1 MSLGVCLAG
10 LATMSSVTG
19 APSAQATE
27 PLTTVAVAGRPSG
40 AVISPDGA
48 FAYVSNPGANTI
60 DVIDLATD
68 QFIGSIPMAGGV
80 QTPVLNPSGTRLYAT
95 TSTDGYLSV
104 IDTAAR
110 AIVGR
115 VKVGRQPGAPVITA
129 NGKQIYVANR
139 GSDDVSVVDT
149 GSATVTSTI
158 NVGDQPL
165 PPVVGTGSQYSPN
178 ANLLFVTN
186 SADGTVMTIDL
197 AKGQVVSTVDAG
209 AAPTAPAVSPFLGV
223 ISSDVYVAS
232 TTNAKVT
239 AFAQTGGLVRT
250 GRTGRQPTTPVPSAD
265 GTRLFIV
272 NTGGESMTV
281 VDAEDETLPVKGT
294 LPLGE
299 APTDPVLSP
308 NGGILFVPN
317 TGGSSVTIVD
327 TVNQRVRG
335 AYEVGGGPVGLA
347 LSADAKTLVVPNSRD
362 GSVSII
368 DLSVPALPFP
378 PPSAKVTAKTNRAT
392 VTWSATNQAGV
403 TGYIVTSL
411 PGSRTCT
418 TTATRC
424 TVTGLT
430 PGNRYRFMVQAL
442 NDYGAGAAT
451 VTTKVRLPRR

>member
-1 MSLGVCLAG
+1 MSLGVCATG
-10 LATMSSVTG
+10 LTAFSSVTA
-19 APSAQATE
+19 APPAHAAE
-27 PLTTVAVAGRPSG
+27 PIATVAVAGRPSS
-40 AVISPDGA
+40 AAISPDGA
-48 FAYVSNPGANTI
+48 LAYVSNPGANTI

-68 QFIGSIPMAGGV
+68 QFTGSIPMAGGV
-80 QTPVLNPSGTRLYAT
+80 QAPVLNSSGTRLYAT
-95 TSTDGYLSV
+95 TAADGYLSV

-115 VKVGRQPGAPVITA
+115 VKVGKQPGAPVIA
-129 NGKQIYVANR
+129 ENGKQLYVANR
-139 GSDDVSVVDT
+139 GSDDVSVIDT
-149 GSATVTSTI
+149 SSATVTLTVK
-158 NVGDQPL
+158 VGDQPL

-178 ANLLFVTN
+178 STLLFVTN

-197 AKGQVVSTVDAG
+197 AKGQVVNTISVG
-209 AAPTAPAVSPFLGV
+209 ASPTSPAVSPFLGV
-223 ISSDVYVAS
+223 INSDVYVAS
-232 TTNAKVT
+232 ATNAKVT
-239 AFAQTGGLVRT
+239 AFAQTGGSLRT

-272 NTGGESMTV
+272 NTAAASMTV
-281 VDAEDETLPVKGT
+281 IDAEDETLPVKGT

-317 TGGSSVTIVD
+317 TGGSSVTIID

-335 AYEVGGGPVGLA
+335 AYEVGDGPVGLA
-347 LSADAKTLVVPNSRD
+347 LSADAKTLVVPNSRE

-378 PPSAKVTAKTNRAT
+378 PPSAKVSAKTSRAT
-392 VTWSATNQAGV
+392 VSWSATNQAGV
-403 TGYIVTSL
+403 TGYVVTSL

-418 TTATRC
+418 TAATRC

-430 PGNRYRFMVQAL
+430 PGNRYRFMVQAV
-442 NDYGAGAAT
+442 NEYGAGAAT
-451 VTTKVRLPRR
+451 VTTKVLLPRR